1 MSVPLTI
8 RGITYNY
15 PVQGDIN
22 WGPVLTA
29 WSTAVTNALSPLYS
43 GATLTITSQASN
55 PATAGFLRLSNLD
68 TIDWRN
74 FTNTGNLA
82 LAVNS
87 SNQLTF
93 NGSPIGATTA
103 LTNTHILVGNISNQ
117 PADVAMSGD
126 TTITNTGVVTIANSA
141 ITNVKV
147 DAAAAI
153 ALTKLAATTASRA
166 IVSDGS
172 GFLVPSTTTAAEIG
186 FVNGVTSSIQTQ
198 LNTLTSNQANY
209 LPLAG
214 GTMSGS
220 INMGSNKITSL
231 TSGTNTGEA
240 LAWGQ
245 SFTAGNIAF
254 SPTTLGIVG
263 TTTNDNV
270 SGGNVGEYVETY
282 NTPAN
287 AFPTSGNFGDGTS
300 IILTAGDWD
309 VSAVISALLPPNTT
323 EVQFG
328 ISTTSGNSGTG
339 LSIGNNSL
347 YITVP
352 TGAASGNTGGN
363 LAPYRQSLSGTTTL
377 YLKVKATYTGTTPTY
392 GCRLSA
398 RRMR

>member
-8 RGITYNY
+8 RGTTYNY

-29 WSTAVTNALSPLYS
+29 WSTAVTNALAPLYS
-43 GATLTITSQASN
+43 GSTLTITSQSAN
-55 PATAGFLRLSNLD
+55 PATTGFLRLSNTD
-68 TIDWRN
+68 AIDWRN
-74 FTNTGNLA
+74 FANNGNLA

-93 NGSPIGATTA
+93 NGTPIGASAA
-103 LTNTHILVGNISNQ
+103 LTNSHIFVGNVSNQ

-126 TTITNTGVVTIANSA
+126 TTITNTGLVTIANGA
-141 ITNVKV
+141 VTNAKI
-147 DAAAAI
+147 AAATGI
-153 ALTKLAATTASRA
+153 TLTKLAALTASRA
-166 IVSDGS
+166 VVSDAS
-172 GFLVPSTTTAAEIG
+172 GFLVSATTTAAEIG

-198 LNTLTSNQANY
+198 LNTLTTNQGNY

-220 INMGSNKITSL
+220 INMGSNKIISL

-245 SFTAGNIAF
+245 SFTAGNITF
-254 SPTTLGIVG
+254 SPTTLGLVG

-282 NTPAN
+282 NVPAN
-287 AFPTSGNFGDGTS
+287 NFPASGAFGDGTS
-300 IILTAGDWD
+300 IVLTAGDWD
-309 VSAVISALLPPNTT
+309 LSAVISATLTVNTT
-323 EVQFG
+323 EMQFG

-339 LSIGNNSL
+339 LQIGNNSL
-347 YITVP
+347 YVTVP
-352 TGAASGNTGGN
+352 TGTASGNTGGN
-363 LAPYRQSLSGTTTL
+363 LATYRRSLSGTTTL
-377 YLKVKATYTGTTPTY
+377 YLKVKATYTSTAPTY

-398 RRMR
+398 RRVR